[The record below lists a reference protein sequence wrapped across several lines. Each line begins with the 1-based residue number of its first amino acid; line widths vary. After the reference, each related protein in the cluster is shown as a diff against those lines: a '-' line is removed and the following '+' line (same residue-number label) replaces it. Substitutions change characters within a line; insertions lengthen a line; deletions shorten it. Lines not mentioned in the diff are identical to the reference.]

1 MGLIVALVVIF
12 VVVLLLASSLFT
24 VRTQTNYL
32 IQRFGK
38 FVRIAHPGLNFKIPL
53 IEQKVG
59 PISLRVQQLDMTIE
73 TKTKD
78 NVFTRVVVSVQF
90 FVPENDEAVNRAFYR
105 LSNPTAQITSYVY
118 DSVRAMVPT
127 LTLDEAFERKDD
139 IAQKI
144 NVDLSNEM
152 TEFGYQI
159 QRALVVDIDPDQ
171 AVKTAMNNVNVSQR
185 NQTAAEYQGNADKI
199 TVVKQ
204 AEAQAES
211 KKLQGEGIANQR
223 KAIADGMRESVA
235 ALAEVGIDDEKVL
248 RVLLATQ
255 WFDVIG
261 DARAQGA
268 TTIFL
273 PGGADG
279 VGEIDKQL
287 LTSLIG
293 AGSADKA
300 EPMKPGSAPRRR
312 DRDAADGRS
321 PRVGPQVPASPRSP
335 QLRPV
340 EPLRPDQR

>member
-1 MGLIVALVVIF
+1 MTLIVALVVLL
-12 VVVLLLASSLFT
+12 VVVILLGSSLFT

-38 FVRIAHPGLNFKIPL
+38 FVRVAHPGLNIKIPL
-53 IEQKVG
+53 IDQKVG
-59 PISLRVQQLDMTIE
+59 PVSLRVQQLDMTIE
-73 TKTKD
+73 TKTQD
-78 NVFTRVVVSVQF
+78 NIFTRVVVSVQF
-90 FVPENDEAVNRAFYR
+90 FVPPSDDAVERAFYR
-105 LSNPTAQITSYVY
+105 LSNPEAQITSYVY

-127 LTLDEAFERKDD
+127 LTLDDAFERKND
-139 IAQKI
+139 IADRI
-144 NVDLSNEM
+144 NTDLSNEM

-159 QRALVVDIDPDQ
+159 QRALVVDIDPDA
-171 AVKTAMNNVNVSQR
+171 AVKAAMNNINVSQR
-185 NQTAAEYQGNADKI
+185 NKTAAEYQGDADKI

-211 KKLQGEGIANQR
+211 KKLQGQGIANQR
-223 KAIADGMRESVA
+223 KAIADGMRESVD
-235 ALAEVGIDDEKVL
+235 ALKEVGITDDQVV

-255 WFDVIG
+255 YFDVIG

-279 VGEIDKQL
+279 VGQIDKQL

-293 AGSADKA
+293 AGESGKA
-300 EPMKPGSAPRRR
+300 QAMHPSSPQR
-312 DRDAADGRS
+312 DRARRS
-321 PRVGPQVPASPRSP
+321 SQERAPQAGPQTPVSPRSGT
-335 QLRPV
+335 LRPV

>member
-1 MGLIVALVVIF
+1 MGLIVTLIVILVV
-12 VVVLLLASSLFT
+12 VVLLASSLFT

-38 FVRIAHPGLNFKIPL
+38 FVRVAHPGLNIKIPL

-90 FVPENDEAVNRAFYR
+90 FVPENDDAVNRAFYR

-185 NQTAAEYQGNADKI
+185 NRASAEYQGEADKI

-223 KAIADGMRESVA
+223 KAIAQGMRESVEM
-235 ALAEVGIDDEKVL
+235 LKEVNISEDQVL

-255 WFDVIG
+255 YFDVIN

-268 TTIFL
+268 TTIFM
-273 PGGADG
+273 PGGANG
-279 VGEIDKQL
+279 VGEIDRQL
-287 LTSLIG
+287 LGSLIG
-293 AGSADKA
+293 AGAAEKATPLDSGTSAQ
-300 EPMKPGSAPRRR
+300 RRS
-312 DRDAADGRS
+312 RDAADGRS
-321 PRVGPQVPASPRSP
+321 PRVGPQRPASPRTT